1 MGSVLR
7 RWSVVLVVA
16 ALAVSACAGSDEDD
30 GEADDGDGET
40 STVSVGTGDG
50 YVDEEWLR
58 GRQDDYLA
66 FATTELDPTSIT
78 NVIAHAERA
87 RRDDSFEFDGAAVTP
102 ETFREPLEE
111 IAGWVDTTD
120 FDVLYLMN
128 LYYGYRDSLPPELV
142 QALEDAFTGFE
153 YWYTEPTPAGIIDNK
168 YYWSENHRIIFHTDE
183 YLAGEALPDAEFR
196 DGRTGAEHRDE
207 ARERIL
213 TWIDEKARFGFT
225 EWHSDVYYQKD
236 VTPLLTLVEFADD
249 EEIRTR
255 AAMLLD
261 LVLFDLALHLHDG
274 NFGATHGR
282 SYMKDKSIATDQDV
296 FGVAKLLFDDTSLP
310 YVSRGDAGA
319 VLMARAQRYRM
330 PEVLRRVAASE
341 EPMIDREHM
350 NVPLDPLAPVTA
362 DPEAPYGYDFD
373 DPDNVGFW
381 WERGA
386 QTVWPV
392 VPLTLDTLDEYGLW
406 ESQFFSPF
414 KPLADAVGDDRVA
427 AQELAQTVAPMLAF
441 ALLSE
446 VDTYTYRTRDVMLS
460 SAQNHRPGQFGDQ
473 HHAWQA
479 TLDAEALVFTTHPKN
494 EPFQG
499 ADSWPDGDG
508 YWTGSGSL
516 PRSAQR
522 GSAAIHAYA
531 PIFAS
536 PGAGPFEAFSY
547 LPYTHAWFPTERF
560 DEVVRDGGWTFG
572 RTGDAYVGLWSWRAP
587 EWRDHDPA
595 NVYTSGL
602 TEPFDLVAPG
612 GADNVWIV
620 EVGGASTNES
630 FTSFRERL
638 LAATIDV
645 TPAPPDEAG
654 IAGGFTVRYES
665 PAEGEMVLDADGTF
679 EVDGE
684 EMELRGD
691 QRYDNPWST
700 IGFDSLDYQITDDD
714 GGLVLD
720 FTAGTREA
728 RRGRD
733 D

>member
-1 MGSVLR
+1 MV
-7 RWSVVLVVA
+7 VVA
-16 ALAVSACAGSDEDD
+16 ALAASACAGSDDDD
-30 GEADDGDGET
+30 GESDDRDGET

-50 YVDEEWLR
+50 YVDEEWLQ
-58 GRQDDYLA
+58 GRQDEYLE
-66 FATTELDPTSIT
+66 FATTQLDPTSIT

-87 RRDDSFEFDGAAVTP
+87 RRDDTFEFESAAVTP
-102 ETFREPLEE
+102 ETFQEPFEE

-128 LYYGYRDSLPPELV
+128 LYYGYRDALQPELV
-142 QALEDAFTGFE
+142 QAIEDAFTGFE
-153 YWYTEPTPAGIIDNK
+153 YWYTEPTPAGTIDNK

-183 YLAGEALPDAEFR
+183 YLAGQALPDAEFQ

-213 TWIDEKARFGFT
+213 TWIEEKARFGFT

-310 YVSRGDAGA
+310 YVSQGDAGA

-330 PEVLRRVAASE
+330 PEVLQRVAASD

-362 DPEAPYGYDFD
+362 DPEAPYGYDFA

-386 QTVWPV
+386 QTAWQVL
-392 VPLTLDTLDEYGLW
+392 PLTLDTLDEYGLW

-414 KPLADAVGDDRVA
+414 KPLADAVADDRVA

-460 SAQNHRPGQFGDQ
+460 SAQDHRAGQFGDQ

-494 EPFQG
+494 EPFTG

-522 GSAAIHAYA
+522 GAAAIHAYA

-536 PGAGPFEAFSY
+536 PGGGPFEMFSY

-572 RTGDAYVGLWSWRAP
+572 RKGDAYVGLWSWRAP
-587 EWRDHDPA
+587 EWREHDPA
-595 NVYTSGL
+595 DVYTSGL

-620 EVGGASTNES
+620 EVGDASTNDDFES
-630 FTSFRERL
+630 FRAR
-638 LAATIDV
+638 LAAAPIDV
-645 TPAPPDEAG
+645 TPAPPTAAG
-654 IAGGFTVRYES
+654 VPGGFTVSYDS
-665 PAEGEMVLDADGTF
+665 PAEGELTLDPTGTF
-679 EVDGE
+679 TVDGE
-684 EMELRGD
+684 PMPLHHDR
-691 QRYDNPWST
+691 RYDNPWAT
-700 IGFDSLDYQITDDD
+700 VAFDSLDYEIGDDD
-714 GGLVLD
+714 GALVLD
-720 FTAGTREA
+720 FAAGTRDA
-728 RRGRD
+728 RRGSD